1 MISLVIPLHWMQLYM
16 LRKMILK
23 KIIYATPLDIIQ
35 LIKILLAN
43 IQLMIIPINIFQKLL
58 NNYLFSE
65 LGSALYF
72 IYIFYIF
79 LIFLFVKKRL
89 DTKKSNRFSH
99 YFFIFSGIGRN
110 IQNDSPLSIQFDTL
124 LIPFLIPFDFSVK
137 TKKPEKLI
145 NKAFLTLSGA
155 GDERIELPPKV
166 LETPII
172 PLDQSP
178 IFYFVVHHR

>member
-1 MISLVIPLHWMQLYM
+1 MI
-16 LRKMILK
+16 
-23 KIIYATPLDIIQ
+23 
-35 LIKILLAN
+35 
-43 IQLMIIPINIFQKLL
+43 F
-58 NNYLFSE
+58 
-65 LGSALYF
+65 F
-72 IYIFYIF
+72 I
-79 LIFLFVKKRL
+79 KKRL
-89 DTKKSNRFSH
+89 DTKNLIVFSH

-110 IQNDSPLSIQFDTL
+110 IQNDSPLSIQFDTF
-124 LIPFLIPFDFSVK
+124 LIPFLIPFDFPAK

-178 IFYFVVHHR
+178 IFCFVVHHR